1 MKEYT
6 KKIHSLLAK
15 HGDELAAQTMTKVT
29 NGQFKF
35 LGIKTVEQNELT
47 KKIFVNYPLPKYD
60 ETKSIIREL
69 FSFEEREYLYFGI
82 SLFLKRKKMW
92 QKTDIVFIESLILT
106 QPGWDTVEYISTEI
120 VSQFY
125 EMYPRIATEFIQAW
139 ISSKS
144 QWLKATAIMFQRT
157 FKDQTNTELLAES
170 ITANIS
176 SDSDIVNRAIG
187 AALRNYSKSNY
198 KWVLDFVV
206 KNSAEMNKK
215 TKQEAIKW
223 IDSKGLIK

>member
-144 QWLKATAIMFQRT
+144 QWLKAAAIMFQRT

-170 ITANIS
+170 INANIS
-176 SDSDIVNRAIG
+176 SNSDIVNRAIG

>member
-15 HGDELAAQTMTKVT
+15 HGDELAAQTMAKVT

-144 QWLKATAIMFQRT
+144 QWLKAAAIMFQRT

>member
-60 ETKSIIREL
+60 ETKNIIREF

-106 QPGWDTVEYISTEI
+106 QPGWDTVEFISTEI

-144 QWLKATAIMFQRT
+144 QWLKAAAIMFQRT

-176 SDSDIVNRAIG
+176 SNSDIVNRAIG

>member
-144 QWLKATAIMFQRT
+144 QWLKAAAIMFQRT

>member
-6 KKIHSLLAK
+6 KKIHSLFAK

-144 QWLKATAIMFQRT
+144 QWLKAAAIMFQRT

>member
-60 ETKSIIREL
+60 ETKNIIREF

-106 QPGWDTVEYISTEI
+106 QPGWDIVEYISTEI

-144 QWLKATAIMFQRT
+144 QWLKAAAIMFQRT

-170 ITANIS
+170 INANIS
-176 SDSDIVNRAIG
+176 SNSEIVNRAIG

>member
-1 MKEYT
+1 
-6 KKIHSLLAK
+6 
-15 HGDELAAQTMTKVT
+15 
-29 NGQFKF
+29 
-35 LGIKTVEQNELT
+35 
-47 KKIFVNYPLPKYD
+47 
-60 ETKSIIREL
+60 
-69 FSFEEREYLYFGI
+69 
-82 SLFLKRKKMW
+82 MW

>member
-60 ETKSIIREL
+60 ETKNIIREL

-144 QWLKATAIMFQRT
+144 QWLKAAAIMFQRT
-157 FKDQTNTELLAES
+157 FKGQTNTELLAES
-170 ITANIS
+170 TTANIG

>member
-15 HGDELAAQTMTKVT
+15 HGNDLTAQAMFKNT
-29 NGQFKF
+29 NNTFKF
-35 LGIKTVEQNELT
+35 LGIKTVEFNKLT
-47 KKIFVNYPLPKYD
+47 KKIFSNYPLPKYD
-60 ETKSIIREL
+60 ETTSIIREF

-82 SLFLKRKKMW
+82 ELFSKRRKMW

-106 QPGWDTVEYISTEI
+106 QPGWDTTEYISTEI
-120 VSQFY
+120 VNLFY
-125 EMYPRIATEFIQAW
+125 EMYPRIATEFIRTW
-139 ISSKS
+139 SSSKN
-144 QWLKATAIMFQRT
+144 QWLKVAAIMFQRAL
-157 FKDQTNTELLAES
+157 KENTNTDLLAET
-170 ITANIS
+170 ITTNIS
-176 SDSDIVNRAIG
+176 SDNEIVNKAIG

-206 KNSAEMNKK
+206 QNSAEMNKK

>member
-15 HGDELAAQTMTKVT
+15 HGDELAAQAMTKST

-35 LGIKTVEQNELT
+35 LGIKTIEQNELT

-106 QPGWDTVEYISTEI
+106 RPGWDTTEYLSTEI

-125 EMYPRIATEFIQAW
+125 EMYPRITSEFIQAW

-144 QWLKATAIMFQRT
+144 QWLKAAAIMFQRT
-157 FKDQTNTELLAES
+157 FKAQTNTELLEES
-170 ITANIS
+170 ITANIG

-198 KWVLDFVV
+198 KWVLEFVV
-206 KNSAEMNKK
+206 KNSAKMNKK

>member
-6 KKIHSLLAK
+6 KKIHSLLVK
-15 HGDELAAQTMTKVT
+15 HGDELAAQTMAKVT

-144 QWLKATAIMFQRT
+144 QWLKAAAIMFQRT

>member
-92 QKTDIVFIESLILT
+92 QKTDIVFIESMILT

-144 QWLKATAIMFQRT
+144 QWLKAAAIMFQRT

>member
-176 SDSDIVNRAIG
+176 SNSDIVNRAIG